1 MISNFE
7 EYIRVVRTKLDR
19 NIFSPLFV
27 RLANLYLLNKQYE
40 ECIDVC
46 KTGLEIY
53 PDYLSAKLILLR
65 ALINLEY
72 INEAENILKDI
83 EQKISDLEIYNKLKE
98 QVTELKKVSRQER
111 ISYPQKR
118 KDVVEFSSYEESFNN
133 TIDKKSKLDFQELK
147 LNWDNDQ
154 QEKFIDENAFEQF
167 LANFNKIKFD
177 IQSNTFKSALH
188 KSGIE
193 DQSKGV
199 NFSFA
204 PDIKIVTET
213 LADLYAKQG
222 YFKEAFNAYNML
234 LRADTSNKERILK
247 KLSELESNY
256 I

>member
-7 EYIRVVRTKLDR
+7 EYIRVVRAKL
-19 NIFSPLFV
+19 NSNMFSPLFV

-53 PDYLSAKLILLR
+53 PEYLSAKLILLK
-65 ALINLEY
+65 ALIKLEY
-72 INEAENILKDI
+72 INEAENLLT
-83 EQKISDLEIYNKLKE
+83 DLEGKITNLEIFNKLKE

-118 KDVVEFSSYEESFNN
+118 QEVVEFRSYEERINSLV
-133 TIDKKSKLDFQELK
+133 DKKSKLDFQEL
-147 LNWDNDQ
+147 LSNWENAE
-154 QEKFIDENAFEQF
+154 QEKYIDENAFEQF
-167 LANFNKIKFD
+167 LANFNKIEFD
-177 IQSNTFKSALH
+177 IQTDTFKKAIN
-188 KSGIE
+188 KPGIE
-193 DQSKGV
+193 EHSKDV
-199 NFSFA
+199 NVSFA
-204 PDIKIVTET
+204 SDIKIVTET

>member
-7 EYIRVVRTKLDR
+7 EYIRVVRAKLNR
-19 NIFSPLFV
+19 NMFSPLFV

-46 KTGLEIY
+46 KTGLDIY
-53 PDYLSAKLILLR
+53 PNYLTAKLILLK
-65 ALINLEY
+65 ALIKLEY
-72 INEAENILKDI
+72 INEAENLLKDL
-83 EQKISDLEIYNKLKE
+83 EEKITDLEIFNKLKE
-98 QVTELKKVSRQER
+98 QVSELKKVSRQER

-118 KDVVEFSSYEESFNN
+118 KEVVEFSSYEERINS
-133 TIDKKSKLDFQELK
+133 IVDKKSKLDFQELL
-147 LNWDNDQ
+147 LNWENAE
-154 QEKFIDENAFEQF
+154 QEKYVDENAFEQF
-167 LANFNKIKFD
+167 LADFNKIKFD
-177 IQSNTFKSALH
+177 IQTNTFKSAIR

-193 DQSKGV
+193 EQSKDV

-204 PDIKIVTET
+204 SDIKIVTET